1 MPRAPSEKMIE
12 AEKLF
17 NDGMSMVE
25 IAKKLGVSDG
35 TVRSWKNRYK
45 WGDNSKKTKKANC
58 NVAKKDNKKS
68 ATLQK
73 KNRGGQPKNKNAA
86 GNRGG
91 APKRNKNAERHG
103 FFSKYL
109 PEDALQI
116 IEELEEKKA
125 IDILWENIQLSYAAI
140 LRAQRIMYVKSQDEM
155 IKEIKKIKKK
165 KDETEVEWEF
175 QFAWDR
181 QATFLNA
188 QAKAMS
194 ELRSLIR
201 QYEEIATD
209 EQKAK
214 VAKIKAETERMK
226 QDKNTSND
234 DLEEN
239 ADDGFLE
246 ALNRTARDD
255 WSDEE

>member
-17 NDGMSMVE
+17 NDGMAMAE
-25 IAKKLGVSDG
+25 IAKKLGVSDS

-73 KNRGGQPKNKNAA
+73 KKRGGQPKNKNAA
-86 GNRGG
+86 GNKGG

-140 LRAQRIMYVKSQDEM
+140 LRAQRIMYVKSQNEM

-165 KDETEVEWEF
+165 EGEIEVEWEF

-226 QDKNTSND
+226 QDTQGDKNDAVD
-234 DLEEN
+234 DWIDAVLEE
-239 ADDGFLE
+239 DVTE
-246 ALNRTARDD
+246 I
-255 WSDEE
+255 E

>member
-1 MPRAPSEKMIE
+1 MPRAPSGKMIE

-17 NDGMSMVE
+17 NDGMAMVE

-35 TVRSWKNRYK
+35 TVRSWKNRYG
-45 WGDNSKKTKKANC
+45 WGDKSTKNKR
-58 NVAKKDNKKS
+58 NVAKKINKKS

-73 KNRGGQPKNKNAA
+73 KNRGGQPQNKNAV
-86 GNRGG
+86 GNKGG

-140 LRAQRIMYVKSQDEM
+140 LRAQRIMYVKSQEEM
-155 IKEIKKIKKK
+155 VKEIKRIKKK
-165 KDETEVEWEF
+165 ENETEVEWEF

-226 QDKNTSND
+226 QDAKSD
-234 DLEEN
+234 KS
-239 ADDGFLE
+239 E
-246 ALNRTARDD
+246 AVDD
-255 WSDEE
+255 WIAAVLGEDGEDVESDE

>member
-17 NDGMSMVE
+17 NSGMSMVE

-155 IKEIKKIKKK
+155 VKEIKKIKKK

-226 QDKNTSND
+226 QDAKD
-234 DLEEN
+234 DKDNAVDEWIDAVLEEDVTEN
-239 ADDGFLE
+239 E
-246 ALNRTARDD
+246 
-255 WSDEE
+255 